1 MNNTRQVITELR
13 FPKIRLAGGA
23 MMFRHITKFMVINL
37 VLLIASVASAQEKI
51 PSGTIEID
59 ETQLGFIIGGDIGK
73 GILHY
78 KGVDFYFKT
87 GGIKV
92 GGMGIA
98 KISAVG
104 EAYDLFDIDQ
114 FPGTYVTG
122 DYGIA
127 LGGGVGGLVLKNE
140 NGVFLRLRSTLE
152 GVALAVG
159 LEGMT
164 IKLEDAIQGQQPAEQ
179 GGMQQQAGQ
188 TYTVQSGN
196 TLYEIAS
203 RFGVT
208 VSDLKSRNN
217 LTSDVIRV
225 GQVLY
230 IP

>member
-1 MNNTRQVITELR
+1 MKKPKQILTALSHLETRFGDALIGRNIT
-13 FPKIRLAGGA
+13 RL
-23 MMFRHITKFMVINL
+23 MVISL
-37 VLLIASVASAQEKI
+37 VLLIASVASAEEKI
-51 PSGTIEID
+51 SSGTVEID

-73 GILHY
+73 GVLHY

-159 LEGMT
+159 LEGIT
-164 IKLEDAIQGQQPAEQ
+164 IKLEDAVQGQQPAEQ
-179 GGMQQQAGQ
+179 GGVQQQAGQ
-188 TYTVQSGN
+188 TYTVQSGD
-196 TLYEIAS
+196 TLYEIATK
-203 RFGVT
+203 FGTT
-208 VSDLKSRNN
+208 VSELKSTNN

-230 IP
+230 VQ